1 MPRTLDVRF
10 PPSPPVDSPPPT
22 LDAHLMPALTPS
34 AADPNLGTSPRARA
48 ASAASLSPRDAA

>member
-10 PPSPPVDSPPPT
+10 PPSPPVDSPSPT
-22 LDAHLMPALTPS
+22 LDALLMPALTPP
-34 AADPNLGTSPRARA
+34 AADPNPGTLPQGRA